1 MLTHQNPVYTSIYVF
16 CCKVMY
22 FFSILRHFCLLIL
35 FLE

>member
-22 FFSILRHFCLLIL
+22 FFLYCAISVF
-35 FLE
+35 